1 MKRLYRTNHRILKK
15 SKKQFRIFDRPEF
28 WWATLISRKKFNL
41 SFAKKNLA
49 SIFSTKYFGR
59 CLLILGCIS
68 DKSLA
73 LNSKDEVLHFL
84 NKRRSRELEKYEVW
98 LLNMTEI
105 QKGVLFLSE
114 IDSFSPGPTGWFQ
127 KVKESSD
134 HKRYYYHGSYKNC
147 HKSSSREGLT
157 K

>member
-1 MKRLYRTNHRILKK
+1 MFVNR
-15 SKKQFRIFDRPEF
+15 Q
-28 WWATLISRKKFNL
+28 NL
-41 SFAKKNLA
+41 S
-49 SIFSTKYFGR
+49 
-59 CLLILGCIS
+59 
-68 DKSLA
+68 
-73 LNSKDEVLHFL
+73 LNSKDEVHFI
-84 NKRRSRELEKYEVW
+84 NERRTVNLKTEVCV
-98 LLNMTEI
+98 LNMTEI

-134 HKRYYYHGSYKNC
+134 HKRYYYRGSYKNC

>member
-1 MKRLYRTNHRILKK
+1 
-15 SKKQFRIFDRPEF
+15 
-28 WWATLISRKKFNL
+28 
-41 SFAKKNLA
+41 
-49 SIFSTKYFGR
+49 
-59 CLLILGCIS
+59 
-68 DKSLA
+68 
-73 LNSKDEVLHFL
+73 
-84 NKRRSRELEKYEVW
+84 
-98 LLNMTEI
+98 MTEI

-157 K
+157 KINLGTHVPNKGGIILLAKGCLSRKKKWI